1 MLNTIFAAY
10 YAMCLTSFAYLLVS
24 DYYELHKEPKKE
36 VELTML
42 SKKEL

>member
-10 YAMCLTSFAYLLVS
+10 YVMCLSSFAYLIVS
-24 DYYELHKEPKKE
+24 DYYELQPKKE